1 MSVIF
6 LQHIFRITGPVSR
19 LLQSKAADLSIAA
32 SLIDSCIKKLTKK
45 REQCDQFFE
54 KVSKEKNAF
63 CVKHGIKSQ
72 LKDRRCRRKKRMAD
86 EQLEDECIQEIERAF
101 KVEVVI
107 HGLDVTLEQLKDRF
121 ADQDVAFLRE
131 IHLFSPAGLTSSK
144 SISNTDVE
152 NICSF
157 YGLNSDIIARER
169 NLFVPVYESMEDLID
184 VDDLSLPVA
193 RERLTHDVDR
203 RNEAVNSDDE
213 SDESDDEQEAVHMKW
228 LQQSFVKPLRALQE
242 LSSFPNLLCLMKIL
256 VTVAVTSCSAERVMS
271 RVKIVKNRLRST
283 MNDDWFSALTILAS
297 ERDITDSLPTNQI
310 IDTFALCSTK
320 LQNILGVHADC
331 KKT

>member
-1 MSVIF
+1 
-6 LQHIFRITGPVSR
+6 
-19 LLQSKAADLSIAA
+19 
-32 SLIDSCIKKLTKK
+32 
-45 REQCDQFFE
+45 
-54 KVSKEKNAF
+54 
-63 CVKHGIKSQ
+63 
-72 LKDRRCRRKKRMAD
+72 MAD

-213 SDESDDEQEAVHMKW
+213 SDESDDEQEA
-228 LQQSFVKPLRALQE
+228 
-242 LSSFPNLLCLMKIL
+242 
-256 VTVAVTSCSAERVMS
+256 T
-271 RVKIVKNRLRST
+271 
-283 MNDDWFSALTILAS
+283 
-297 ERDITDSLPTNQI
+297 
-310 IDTFALCSTK
+310 TK
-320 LQNILGVHADC
+320 LC
-331 KKT
+331 KTTQSLTRAVLISQLVVLDEDTGNCRGYQL